1 MSGDNLRRVTTG
13 KMQGRN
19 ADERV
24 TPLGDTER
32 PESHDPPSR
41 DAITES
47 LLDPVIDDVVDGE
60 TAVDDGLVTQSLEEI
75 LLAMIAVADGGTHGT
90 GLMEELEAQ
99 FGAELSPGTVYPR
112 LHELEA
118 DGTLQMHEL
127 VQTKQY
133 GIADDA
139 AAKEQIATSAYQH
152 LALGLFLHAS
162 LDAL

>member
-13 KMQGRN
+13 KLQGQN
-19 ADERV
+19 ADEQV

-47 LLDPVIDDVVDGE
+47 LLAPVIDDVVDGE
-60 TAVDDGLVTQSLEEI
+60 TEVDDGLVTQSLEEI

-90 GLMEELEAQ
+90 GLMEELESQ

-118 DGTLQMHEL
+118 AGTLQMHEL

-133 GIADDA
+133 GIADSA

>member
-13 KMQGRN
+13 KMQGQN
-19 ADERV
+19 ADERAN
-24 TPLGDTER
+24 PLGGTER

-41 DAITES
+41 DAIAES
-47 LLDPVIDDVVDGE
+47 LLDPIIDDVVDGD

-75 LLAMIAVADGGTHGT
+75 LLATIAVADGGTHGT
-90 GLMEELEAQ
+90 GLMGALEDQ

-118 DGTLQMHEL
+118 DGTLRMHEL
-127 VQTKQY
+127 IQTKQY

-139 AAKEQIATSAYQH
+139 AAKEQIATTAYQH

-162 LDAL
+162 LDSL

>member
-1 MSGDNLRRVTTG
+1 
-13 KMQGRN
+13 
-19 ADERV
+19 
-24 TPLGDTER
+24 
-32 PESHDPPSR
+32 
-41 DAITES
+41 
-47 LLDPVIDDVVDGE
+47 
-60 TAVDDGLVTQSLEEI
+60 
-75 LLAMIAVADGGTHGT
+75 MIAVADGGTHGT

>member
-60 TAVDDGLVTQSLEEI
+60 TAVDDGLVTRVWKRS
-75 LLAMIAVADGGTHGT
+75 
-90 GLMEELEAQ
+90 
-99 FGAELSPGTVYPR
+99 YWR
-112 LHELEA
+112 
-118 DGTLQMHEL
+118 
-127 VQTKQY
+127 
-133 GIADDA
+133 
-139 AAKEQIATSAYQH
+139 
-152 LALGLFLHAS
+152 
-162 LDAL
+162 